1 LAPPQF
7 SPEKLNSFQEKII
20 SYIHEGKGVLIKTGS
35 LSKKRGDFTLFNLN
49 FQLDP
54 AEIESFEKKIKTDEP
69 VRCMIL
75 AKAPTTLREATTKP
89 AAVFRKKGA
98 IGKVELKE
106 IEKKLEEI
114 LGE

>member
-1 LAPPQF
+1 
-7 SPEKLNSFQEKII
+7 
-20 SYIHEGKGVLIKTGS
+20 
-35 LSKKRGDFTLFNLN
+35 
-49 FQLDP
+49 
-54 AEIESFEKKIKTDEP
+54 
-69 VRCMIL
+69 MIL